1 MAKRKTTK
9 AQTASALDTE
19 STDLTTAD
27 PGDRAVAPESQQR
40 TTEAREIEP
49 LARELSLAYKRAVD
63 YYREKRGM
71 SFKKADKEARRAL
84 RSLTLYNFD
93 VEVISWLDL
102 SREVPKD
109 KAGAYE
115 FWRYLKRFATDEFES
130 GHRAASSMSYNDTPF
145 ERAQFLAIRD
155 ALIAEWKPRGAS
167 ELMLIDSMVQ
177 AYCAQLFWMEELH
190 RRSVFEFK
198 EDRETKWLTPR
209 VTTAEATE
217 QAAAM
222 LDRFHKIYVRAL
234 RNLRDL
240 RRYAPN
246 LVIQGAGQVNI
257 GQQQIIRQDGA
268 NGESSMAQADR
279 PSANSEGRTD
289 AVDYLGPEQDESQV
303 LNATR
308 HF

>member
-1 MAKRKTTK
+1 MAKRTTTK
-9 AQTASALDTE
+9 AQAASLVETE
-19 STDLTTAD
+19 STQPANAD
-27 PGDRAVAPESQQR
+27 PRDRAVPLERQPR
-40 TTEAREIEP
+40 TTEALEIDP
-49 LARELSLAYKRAVD
+49 LARELSLAYKRAVE

-71 SFKKADKEARRAL
+71 SFEKADKEARK
-84 RSLTLYNFD
+84 SLQSMTLYNFD
-93 VEVISWLDL
+93 AEALSWLDL
-102 SREVPKD
+102 SREVRKERE
-109 KAGAYE
+109 GAYE

-130 GHRAASSMSYNDTPF
+130 GHRAAASMSYNDTPF
-145 ERAQFLAIRD
+145 ERAQFLAVRD

-198 EDRETKWLTPR
+198 EDRESKWHTPR
-209 VTTAEATE
+209 VSTAEAIE

-234 RNLRDL
+234 RHLRDL
-240 RRYAPN
+240 RRYASN

-257 GQQQIIRQDGA
+257 GQQQVIQGA
-268 NGESSMAQADR
+268 QSSMAQAERDA
-279 PSANSEGRTD
+279 PNADGSKASANE
-289 AVDYLGPEQDESQV
+289 YLGSEQDESQ
-303 LNATR
+303 LFNATR